1 MAFLGAGDVKLLDNY
16 DLKSS
21 LKKTNKGVQD
31 RLQEAL
37 GRIGSR
43 QAISSG
49 AYAGRVRGEYAPQ
62 ELQRAGQQESAG
74 IEDQLTRLLSEGS
87 YDEAVKQNEHEKDLA
102 LAREIGNLNKG
113 SSAQE
118 LLAALGEAGQ
128 LGGTAYGMYRN
139 RQRDTSI
146 TPNANGSLSPN
157 FSLLK
162 GYGYGR
168 YQ

>member
-1 MAFLGAGDVKLLDNY
+1 MAFLDSSSVKLIE
-16 DLKSS
+16 DLKGP
-21 LKKTNKGVQD
+21 LRKTNQKSQD

-37 GRIGSR
+37 GRVGGR
-43 QAISSG
+43 QATSAG

-62 ELQRAGQQESAG
+62 ELQRAGQQESTD
-74 IEDQLTRLLSEGS
+74 IEDQLTQLLATGS
-87 YDEAVKQNEHEKDLA
+87 YDELIKQNEHEQNLA

-113 SSAQE
+113 SSTQE
-118 LLAALGEAGQ
+118 LLAALGAAGQ

-139 RQRDTSI
+139 RQKDTSI

-157 FSLLK
+157 LSLLQ

-168 YQ
+168 YR